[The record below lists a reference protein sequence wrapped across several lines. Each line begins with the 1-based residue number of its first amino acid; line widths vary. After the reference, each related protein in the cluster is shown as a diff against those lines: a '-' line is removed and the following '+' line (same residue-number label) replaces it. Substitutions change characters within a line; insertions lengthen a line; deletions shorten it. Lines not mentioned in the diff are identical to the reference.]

1 MGYQIS
7 LLEAHGWS
15 RFAGV
20 MFQRDLGTRTGVQVS
35 ALGLGC
41 WAIGGPWT
49 SNGRPAGWGEVDD
62 DESIRAIR
70 RALELGVTLF
80 DTADVYGCG
89 HSERVLG
96 RALAGRRDD
105 VVVVTKVGNVFD
117 EQTRTAGG
125 ADVSPTYLRRACDAS
140 LRRLDTDRIDVY
152 LIHDG
157 LAGPQS
163 VPAVI
168 DVLEE
173 LVAAGKLR
181 WYGSSMSDPA
191 IVRALAEG
199 PHMVAVQHELN
210 VLRGELEALSAAEDL
225 GLASLNRTPL
235 AMGLLSGR
243 YSPDALPAAD
253 DVRRNA
259 PWWDFFDEGAMD
271 RWLQRIAEARAEL
284 TADGRSL
291 VQGAL
296 GWIWGRS
303 AAPLPLPGFRTV
315 AQVEENVGAAAYGP
329 LPTERVERIR
339 EILGEPLPA

>member
-1 MGYQIS
+1 
-7 LLEAHGWS
+7 
-15 RFAGV
+15 

-49 SNGRPAGWGEVDD
+49 SGGRPAGWGEVDD

-70 RALELGVTLF
+70 EALDRGVTLF

-105 VVVVTKVGNVFD
+105 AVIVTKVGNVFD

-125 ADVSPTYLRRACDAS
+125 KDVSPEYLRRACDAS
-140 LRRLDTDRIDVY
+140 LRRLGTDRIDVY

-157 LAGPQS
+157 LAGPED
-163 VPAVI
+163 VPPVI
-168 DVLEE
+168 DALEE

-181 WYGSSMSDPA
+181 WYGSSVSDPA
-191 IVRALAEG
+191 IVRAMAEG
-199 PHMVAVQHELN
+199 PHMVAVEHELN
-210 VLRGELEALSAAEDL
+210 VLRGELETLRVAEEV

-243 YSPDALPAAD
+243 YRPDALPAAD
-253 DVRRNA
+253 DVRRNG
-259 PWWDFFDEGAMD
+259 PWWDFFDSGGAME
-271 RWLQRIAEARAEL
+271 RHLERIAAVRDEL
-284 TADGRSL
+284 TADGRTL

-296 GWIWGRS
+296 AWIWGRS
-303 AAPLPLPGFRTV
+303 PATLPLPGFRTV
-315 AQVEENVGAAAYGP
+315 AQVRENVAAAGRGP
-329 LPTERVERIR
+329 LPAERMERIQA
-339 EILGEPLPA
+339 ILGEPLQV

>member
-1 MGYQIS
+1 
-7 LLEAHGWS
+7 
-15 RFAGV
+15 

-41 WAIGGPWT
+41 WAIGGPYM

-62 DESIRAIR
+62 DESVRAIR
-70 RALELGVTLF
+70 HALDLGVTLF

-105 VVVVTKVGNVFD
+105 VVIVTKVGNVFD
-117 EQTRTAGG
+117 EQTRTGG
-125 ADVSPTYLRRACDAS
+125 GSDLSAAYLRRACDAS
-140 LRRLDTDRIDVY
+140 LRRLGTDRIDVY

-157 LAGPQS
+157 FAGPED
-163 VPAVI
+163 VPAVL

-181 WYGSSMSDPA
+181 WYGSSVSDPV
-191 IVRALAEG
+191 IVRAMAEG
-199 PHMVAVQHELN
+199 PHMVASQHELN
-210 VLRGELEALSAAEDL
+210 VLRGELQTLSVAEEL
-225 GLASLNRTPL
+225 GLACLNRTPL

-243 YSPDALPAAD
+243 YRPDALPGAD

-259 PWWDFFDEGAMD
+259 PWWDFFEDGGAME
-271 RWLQRIAEARAEL
+271 RWLERIAEVRDEL

-291 VQGAL
+291 AQGAL

-303 AAPLPLPGFRTV
+303 PATIPIPGFRTV
-315 AQVEENVGAAAYGP
+315 AQVEENVGAAEHGP
-329 LPTERVERIR
+329 LPDERMQRIQA
-339 EILGEPLPA
+339 ILGEPLAA